1 MLIQSVESDAPVQN
15 ERFKKDL
22 QNLIPA
28 LKDEIELLHNQ
39 SKNPAYLDG
48 DSDQDIMIKQLED
61 KAATFKELEQ
71 RAEKYNDWQIRLE
84 TPLT

>member
-1 MLIQSVESDAPVQN
+1 
-15 ERFKKDL
+15 
-22 QNLIPA
+22 
-28 LKDEIELLHNQ
+28 
-39 SKNPAYLDG
+39 
-48 DSDQDIMIKQLED
+48 MIKQLED